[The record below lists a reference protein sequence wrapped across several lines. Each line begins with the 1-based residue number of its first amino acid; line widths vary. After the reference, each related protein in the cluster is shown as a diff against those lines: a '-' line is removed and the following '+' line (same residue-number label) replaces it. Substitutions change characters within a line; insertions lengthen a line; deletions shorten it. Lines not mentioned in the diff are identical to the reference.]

1 MLRARVAN
9 WILKCAVAPADRE
22 AAIGDLAEEFEIRMR
37 RGSRVDA
44 AYWYWSQVLR
54 SIPWFLWTPV
64 RRGGWFG
71 TLFLAFAACGVQ
83 AVLEL
88 VTACRATV
96 ILTPSRH

>member
-54 SIPWFLWTPV
+54 SIPWFLWTPGASWRLV
-64 RRGGWFG
+64 RHTVPGLRRVWCSGRPG
-71 TLFLAFAACGVQ
+71 T
-83 AVLEL
+83 
-88 VTACRATV
+88 
-96 ILTPSRH
+96 RHSV